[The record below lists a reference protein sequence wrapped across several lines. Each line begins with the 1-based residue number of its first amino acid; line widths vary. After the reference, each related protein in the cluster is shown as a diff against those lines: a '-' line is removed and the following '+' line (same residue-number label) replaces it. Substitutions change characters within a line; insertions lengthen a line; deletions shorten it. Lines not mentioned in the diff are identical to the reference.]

1 MQQHF
6 RAEQRKKR
14 REERLRFRKE
24 QLRKKRQ
31 TKKPNNPEITFQQG
45 IDKLLILSMVLN
57 FEPPFSAFRSFY
69 RNIRKRKNRKFA
81 YFS

>member
-1 MQQHF
+1 MNQVKKVDFMQQHF

-31 TKKPNNPEITFQQG
+31 TKKPSNHETHTFHQG
-45 IDKLLILSMVLN
+45 I
-57 FEPPFSAFRSFY
+57 
-69 RNIRKRKNRKFA
+69 RKT
-81 YFS
+81 

>member
-1 MQQHF
+1 MQAILFLKITIFLNQLKKVDFMQQHF

-31 TKKPNNPEITFQQG
+31 TKVRNQANHNP
-45 IDKLLILSMVLN
+45 
-57 FEPPFSAFRSFY
+57 
-69 RNIRKRKNRKFA
+69 
-81 YFS
+81 

>member
-31 TKKPNNPEITFQQG
+31 TKKPINNEITFRQG
-45 IDKLLILSMVLN
+45 IKH
-57 FEPPFSAFRSFY
+57 F
-69 RNIRKRKNRKFA
+69 
-81 YFS
+81 